1 MSLTIAKRG
10 WFEAVAER
18 AAKAAGSRYAFGLAF
33 AIILVWAAT
42 GPLFNYSEVWQL
54 VVNTATTI
62 VTFLMVFL
70 LQNSTNRESK
80 ALSVKVDELIRATQS
95 ANNKLIGLEEKPE
108 TEIVS
113 AAEEIKAVVKGD

>member
-1 MSLTIAKRG
+1 
-10 WFEAVAER
+10 
-18 AAKAAGSRYAFGLAF
+18 
-33 AIILVWAAT
+33 
-42 GPLFNYSEVWQL
+42 
-54 VVNTATTI
+54 
-62 VTFLMVFL
+62 MVFL